1 MTKEEFAKKLDGRE
15 YREEITR
22 EEAAEAKKNNL
33 VVVFGASDDLIE
45 FRGAIYDEINA
56 WGGEIVLLDKDGLIT
71 NQCDNE
77 CCPYFLALK
86 ESATKIA
93 AIWNPPE
100 YKCVSWA
107 YKTEMLPLDLPP
119 QRYNRLTLLEDQSF
133 GQDQQIAYPW
143 PSLPAG
149 SF

>member
-33 VVVFGASDDLIE
+33 VVVFGASDDLME
-45 FRGAIYDEINA
+45 FRGAIYDEIGV
-56 WGGEIVLLDKDGLIT
+56 WEGGVVSIDKNGLIT

-77 CCPYFLALK
+77 FCPYFLALK

-100 YKCVSWA
+100 YAHVSWE
-107 YKTEMLPLDLPP
+107 YKTYIPHAKFSVMEDGKVYCRGIVFSLDDV
-119 QRYNRLTLLEDQSF
+119 R
-133 GQDQQIAYPW
+133 
-143 PSLPAG
+143 
-149 SF
+149 